1 MISKSDISANH
12 FKFCYSVNEFKKVS
26 TKDSGK
32 GFQEQLKK
40 RVGLKKIP
48 YSGEVNLG
56 DVISKS

>member
-1 MISKSDISANH
+1 ML
-12 FKFCYSVNEFKKVS
+12 FCKQVKKVS

-40 RVGLKKIP
+40 RVGLKKTP

-56 DVISKS
+56 DVISKSW